1 MIVGSAACRA
11 EHANLLRQQGFACQ
25 EADDPY
31 QAMFELTRPAAV
43 YRALVLSLSSL
54 YREELQMIGV
64 VKRTL
69 PGVEIWLTNTEG
81 RVAAMAEAMR
91 LGADGVLAV
100 DGFHRTSSPTPA
112 DQPTPIPEAP
122 ALVPQESG
130 EASNNNDDE
139 SPATSDEFP
148 SGAGEP
154 VLSAEELRALLQD
167 QPVFPPEE
175 QSR

>member
-11 EHANLLRQQGFACQ
+11 EHANLLRQQGFTCQ

-31 QAMFELTRPAAV
+31 QAMLELSRPAAV
-43 YRALVLSLSSL
+43 YRALVVSLAGL
-54 YREELQMIGV
+54 YREELPLIGA
-64 VKRTL
+64 VKRWL

-91 LGADGVLAV
+91 LGADGLLA
-100 DGFHRTSSPTPA
+100 A
-112 DQPTPIPEAP
+112 
-122 ALVPQESG
+122 
-130 EASNNNDDE
+130 
-139 SPATSDEFP
+139 DEFP

-175 QSR
+175 QNR